1 MTDSNPFLVDAF
13 LVNHDKYAAR
23 KKEIRNLLLELAE
36 IALCLRIDEKELKQ
50 YGFVYADHRKIYPW
64 DSSDDD
70 LLEDVDHWMKTYV
83 RNNHNHRRSDE
94 YGLEEYATKI
104 WDAMYTNFEIE
115 GLTYNDVVDPKHPM
129 IRQKMSGQVNLNPN
143 TSKIL
148 TSRPDAPPFQFPGRT
163 TLCDAIKKK
172 INLIIS
178 QNVPDSENSAQLIEE
193 YKNETLAAK
202 AIIKMKDQKIRQLQT
217 EIATIQKDRQLEILH
232 DSEVKKELIKC
243 QQEEN
248 LLKQQ
253 IKELTTKNA
262 ELPILRKEIED
273 AHQSFAAMESANQ
286 ELQDKI
292 QELEAENKK
301 LKRGRDFVHHGEP
314 VLDYG
319 TPPHHRHQGHGRGS
333 GSPYTTIDPNPV
345 VEDSKKKMK
354 KRWEAMKKELEREG
368 YTNIH

>member
-36 IALCLRIDEKELKQ
+36 IALCLRIDEEELKT
-50 YGFVYADHRKIYPW
+50 YGFEYNDDRKIYPW

-70 LLEDVDHWMKTYV
+70 SLENIDQWKITYV
-83 RNNHNHRRSDE
+83 KNNHNYQRSATYTLD
-94 YGLEEYATKI
+94 EYATQL
-104 WDAMYTNFEIE
+104 WDSMYTNFHIE
-115 GLTYNDVVDPKHPM
+115 GIKYNDVSHPRYSM
-129 IRQKMSGQVNLNPN
+129 TRQKMSGQVNLNPN

-148 TSRPDAPPFQFPGRT
+148 TSRPTAPPFQFPGRT

-178 QNVPDSENSAQLIEE
+178 RNVPDSENSAQLIEE

-202 AIIKMKDQKIRQLQT
+202 EIIMMKDQKIRHLET
-217 EIATIQKDRQLEILH
+217 KIATIEKHRQLEILH
-232 DSEVKKELIKC
+232 DSEVTTKLIKC
-243 QQEEN
+243 QEEEN

-262 ELPILRKEIED
+262 ELPILRKEIEGV
-273 AHQSFAAMESANQ
+273 HQSVAAMKSANQ

-301 LKRGRDFVHHGEP
+301 LKRGRDFVHHARP
-314 VLDYG
+314 QPDYG
-319 TPPHHRHQGHGRGS
+319 TPHPHHHQGHGQGS

-345 VEDSKKKMK
+345 VEDSKKKMMK
-354 KRWEAMKKELEREG
+354 QWEAMKKELKKEG

>member
-50 YGFVYADHRKIYPW
+50 YGFVYADDRKIYPW

-70 LLEDVDHWMKTYV
+70 WLEDVDHWMKTYV
-83 RNNHNHRRSDE
+83 RNNHNFHRSDE

-104 WDAMYTNFEIE
+104 WDAMYTNFDIE
-115 GLTYNDVVDPKHPM
+115 GLTNNDVVDPKHPM
-129 IRQKMSGQVNLNPN
+129 TRQKMSGQVNLNPN

-148 TSRPDAPPFQFPGRT
+148 TSRPTAPPFQFPGRT

-178 QNVPDSENSAQLIEE
+178 QNVPDSANSAELIEE

-202 AIIKMKDQKIRQLQT
+202 AIIKMKDQKIRQL
-217 EIATIQKDRQLEILH
+217 EAKIATIEQHRQLEILH
-232 DSEVKKELIKC
+232 ESEVTTELIKC

-253 IKELTTKNA
+253 IKELTTENA
-262 ELPILRKEIED
+262 ELPKLKQGIED

-301 LKRGRDFVHHGEP
+301 LRRGRDFVNHAEP
-314 VLDYG
+314 VLEYG
-319 TPPHHRHQGHGRGS
+319 TPHHNHHQRHGRAS

-345 VEDSKKKMK
+345 VENSKKKMN
-354 KRWEAMKKELEREG
+354 KRLEAMRK
-368 YTNIH
+368 